1 MPPAPRP
8 IWMRIGWGA
17 RMIDLPPLDAPRK
30 RSVTIDGHRTSVSL
44 EDAFW
49 VELRNLARMNGIS
62 PAGLI
67 AAIDHARPPDVGLAT
82 AIRLFVLAGVKSAG
96 TLAASDGGA

>member
-1 MPPAPRP
+1 
-8 IWMRIGWGA
+8 
-17 RMIDLPPLDAPRK
+17 MIDLPKMSQPAK

-49 VELRNLARMNGIS
+49 REFREIAKLRGIS

-67 AAIDHARPPDVGLAT
+67 AAIDHLRPPDVGLAT
-82 AIRLFVLAGVKSAG
+82 AIRLFVLAEVKSAR
-96 TLAASDGGA
+96 TLAASTLGA